1 MIESSVLVA
10 SVTGLEHHQ
19 PTMSTLWGDEGWSK
33 TNNKK
38 GVHSG
43 KIEAMGN
50 SHFFIK
56 LHWRQVASPQFF
68 TNS

>member
-1 MIESSVLVA
+1 MIDSSVPVA
-10 SVTGLEHHQ
+10 SVMGLEHNQ
-19 PTMSTLWGDEGWSK
+19 PTMRTLWVHGGWSK

-50 SHFFIK
+50 SHFFY
-56 LHWRQVASPQFF
+56 
-68 TNS
+68 